1 MSPAGDGERYRTAA
15 RAYFG
20 YAVVYWIGGVYL
32 VFQGVGIAGEVTAA
46 KRAAYVA
53 FWATV
58 GLLPMLLVPYLL
70 RRPRAWFERWILSR
84 RDFARLLALVMAWRA
99 VEVLRV
105 ALRPA
110 TAAVPAPWGGEIP
123 FRAGAVVFFVVTAL
137 ALALVAR
144 AAWARAPEPP

>member
-1 MSPAGDGERYRTAA
+1 MSPAGDVDRYRTAA

-20 YAVVYWIGGVYL
+20 YAVVYWIGGIYL
-32 VFQGVGIAGEVTAA
+32 VFHGVGIAGEVTAT
-46 KRAAYVA
+46 KRVAYLA
-53 FWATV
+53 FWGLV
-58 GLLPMLLVPYLL
+58 GLVPMLLVPYLL

-105 ALRPA
+105 AVRPV
-110 TAAVPAPWGGEIP
+110 TASVPAPWSGEIS
-123 FRAGAVVFFVVTAL
+123 FRAGAVVFFVVTAV

-144 AAWARAPEPP
+144 AAWAAPEDQP